1 MRKRIVLSLI
11 VLATAILACSS
22 INLAGVPVSLVTLTP
37 DATHPAAVTEA
48 PVTPLP
54 DLSVSANAT
63 QIFLVCGGQVNVRVD
78 GDPNAEIIGSLEDN
92 APVIQVLGD
101 NGELA
106 MKTAKDGGRW
116 AKISTLSAKIT
127 GWVNSRYL
135 CLKGN

>member
-22 INLAGVPVSLVTLTP
+22 MNLAGVPVSLVTLTP

-54 DLSVSANAT
+54 NLPVSANAA

-78 GDPNAEIIGSLEDN
+78 SNPNAAIVGVLDN
-92 APVIQVLGD
+92 GDPVIQVFGD

-106 MKTAKDGGRW
+106 MKTAPDGGRW
-116 AKISTLSAKIT
+116 TKVSTLSAKIT